1 MNTVKTNTLNLTF
14 ILMFFTLEIS
24 FTKSLELNIFIV
36 LLSVIFLLYKK
47 SWYGLIGL
55 FLLPLIPALS
65 TYWSVMVHGSGSSD
79 AWLLFSRTFAFA
91 ALGMMFAFGID
102 LEELLLI
109 LEQKKVPQSFIYGI
123 LVVLHAIPDIKR
135 EIIGLKNASLLRG
148 KKMSAFSPF
157 LYLKT
162 IFIAFNWRD
171 QYTEAMISRGFDD
184 QGKRQASLD
193 FQTPKLYLLASA
205 SLIILGNSLLFISF

>member
-1 MNTVKTNTLNLTF
+1 MSIVKTNTLNLAF
-14 ILMFFTLEIS
+14 LLMFFTLEIS
-24 FTKSLELNIFIV
+24 FTKSLSLNVFIV
-36 LLSVIFLLYKK
+36 LFSILYLLYKR
-47 SWYGLIGL
+47 SWIGMIGL

-65 TYWSVMVHGSGSSD
+65 TYWSVMVHGSGSGD
-79 AWLLFSRTFAFA
+79 AILLFSRTFAFA

-109 LEQKKVPQSFIYGI
+109 LEQKKVPKSFIYGI

-135 EIIGLKNASLLRG
+135 EVIGLKNASLLRG
-148 KKMSAFSPF
+148 KKMSAFSPL

-162 IFIAFNWRD
+162 IFVAFNWRD

-184 QGKRQASLD
+184 EGLRKPSLS
-193 FQTPKLYLLASA
+193 FQTPKIYIFMSIAL
-205 SLIILGNSLLFISF
+205 LIIGNSLLFISF